1 MRAELIA
8 VASHELRTPLTTLR
22 MTLLML
28 RESDATLPPREQELV
43 GTCFSGVQAL
53 SDTIDEFLDLTR
65 IEAGHLRL
73 NLEPLD
79 ARALLEGTVARWRA
93 RNAAVHDVSLLVQA
107 GPNALL
113 HGDAARLKVVLDNL
127 LSNALKYAPRGS
139 RIRLAG
145 FTGTHP
151 ARVSSSMVRISVIDE
166 GRGVPPEFR
175 QRIFDK
181 FFRVEHQKHGL
192 NRGAAAW
199 GLAFTYASRSWLF
212 TADSFAAMKERGT
225 SARESGSMHP
235 QREPKRTGCDA
246 RRRQHPRAAYDPRL
260 DVHAHRDHPRPGQ
273 VRIIAAAWLAPGHRH
288 LR

>member
-1 MRAELIA
+1 
-8 VASHELRTPLTTLR
+8 

-93 RNAAVHDVSLLVQA
+93 DAAVHDVSLLVQA

-145 FTGTHP
+145 STDRSSTG
-151 ARVSSSMVRISVIDE
+151 VSMVRISVIDE

-181 FFRVEHQKHGL
+181 FFRVEHQKHGSEQGS
-192 NRGAAAW
+192 RGVGI
-199 GLAFTYASRSWLF
+199 GLYLCQQIVALHGGSIRCDEGTGNVGARIWFDIPEAGAEAHGMRR
-212 TADSFAAMKERGT
+212 TA
-225 SARESGSMHP
+225 
-235 QREPKRTGCDA
+235 
-246 RRRQHPRAAYDPRL
+246 
-260 DVHAHRDHPRPGQ
+260 
-273 VRIIAAAWLAPGHRH
+273 
-288 LR
+288 